1 MGTISI
7 TKLQKTISC
16 SFGAVKQPGWI
27 DYIRFNS
34 VVDEA
39 LTIDELQRAPLVT
52 PLQHVPPNETNRNF
66 MNYEERALA
75 GRALEKLA
83 RKPHQNL
90 EDIFAVCSSWY
101 SSNYSTI
108 D

>member
-1 MGTISI
+1 M
-7 TKLQKTISC
+7 KR
-16 SFGAVKQPGWI
+16 PGWV
-27 DYIRFNS
+27 DYVRFNA

-39 LTIDELQRAPLVT
+39 LTVDELQRAPLIT

-90 EDIFAVCSSWY
+90 EDIFKVSTLEIRLVQLKYIKGNDDTSSQW
-101 SSNYSTI
+101 TGL
-108 D
+108 